1 MGRNYQQNKRV
12 QILSTDLLVYTT
24 NYFLMIG
31 DIHIYSKTFMVVT
44 LSILK
49 YVDLVYRMYS

>member
-31 DIHIYSKTFMVVT
+31 DIHIYSETFMVVT
-44 LSILK
+44 LSISK